1 MVKSIALLLP
11 VYVTFM
17 WALVFFFQKKTSGM
31 ANKVLALF
39 MLTATLLY
47 CSHAIFFQ
55 QFYNLYSFIDSIYIL
70 VQLSLYPFF
79 YAYILLLSGQ
89 KINVYR
95 YSLNF
100 IPAVFLATVSLA
112 LNVVLTPNERVIYVK
127 EILVS
132 SNLQGLNVTTLTGI
146 KGIISILS
154 RLIFILHAII
164 YLLLGINTANKH
176 NRLIS
181 DFYSNTEGRKMNW
194 VRNISLITLFVSL
207 FGIALAIIG
216 RGYFSRHELSL
227 LIPSVIFSTIY
238 FLIGFNANEQL
249 MISEE
254 FTNPESETFSSNG
267 ESQFH
272 ESKLKTRLLTLFE
285 KDKIYINADLRITTV
300 SEALQTNRT
309 YISRLINEEFGMNFN
324 EFVNKYRIRE
334 SEKLLS
340 CEDHNVYTLEYIA
353 EKSGFGNA
361 NSFTRAF
368 KELKGLTPGQYRLNC
383 QKQLQ
388 VRSN

>member
-254 FTNPESETFSSNG
+254 FTNSESETFSSNG